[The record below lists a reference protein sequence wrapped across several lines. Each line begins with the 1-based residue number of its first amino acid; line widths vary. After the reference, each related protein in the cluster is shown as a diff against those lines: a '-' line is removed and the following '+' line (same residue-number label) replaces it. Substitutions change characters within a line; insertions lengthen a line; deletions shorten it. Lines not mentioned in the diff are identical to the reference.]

1 MITIIFILYFIL
13 NTPIMSKTPNAII
26 LDTEIKQC
34 TITKPYEGLQS
45 DFGKKLID
53 HLATHSKF
61 KEEHIKEIVHKLEDQ
76 TQTLTPKEAN
86 DLIEFMNEH
95 QDFFDAIIKRYK

>member
-1 MITIIFILYFIL
+1 
-13 NTPIMSKTPNAII
+13 MSKTPNAII

-61 KEEHIKEIVHKLEDQ
+61 KEEHIKEIVYTLEDQ
-76 TQTLTPKEAN
+76 THTLTTKEAN
-86 DLIEFMNEH
+86 DFIEFMNEH